1 MAGPR
6 SPGSGGPSSGAAGG
20 KAGESL
26 ASVHANL
33 ASLGNLTLAATDP
46 QTLAALKELG
56 YLSAPVVCV
65 GVSNDDIWSGYRPDR
80 IEEIAK
86 RIHGA

>member
-1 MAGPR
+1 MIVRVYSKPNCGQC
-6 SPGSGGPSSGAAGG
+6 AATIR
-20 KAGESL
+20 KLDLLDVEY
-26 ASVHANL
+26 VIED
-33 ASLGNLTLAATDP
+33 ATDP

-65 GVSNDDIWSGYRPDR
+65 GVSNDAMWSGYRPDR

>member
-1 MAGPR
+1 MIVRVYSKPNCWQCTATIR
-6 SPGSGGPSSGAAGG
+6 
-20 KAGESL
+20 KLDLLNVEY
-26 ASVHANL
+26 VIED
-33 ASLGNLTLAATDP
+33 ATDP

-65 GVSNDDIWSGYRPDR
+65 GVSNDDMWSGYLPDR

>member
-1 MAGPR
+1 MIVRVYSKPNCWQCSTTIR
-6 SPGSGGPSSGAAGG
+6 
-20 KAGESL
+20 KL
-26 ASVHANL
+26 DL
-33 ASLGNLTLAATDP
+33 LGVEYVVEDATDP
-46 QTLAALKELG
+46 QTVAALKELG

-65 GVSNDDIWSGYRPDR
+65 GVSNDDMWSGYRPDH

>member
-1 MAGPR
+1 VIVRVYSKPNCGQC
-6 SPGSGGPSSGAAGG
+6 AATIR
-20 KAGESL
+20 KL
-26 ASVHANL
+26 DL
-33 ASLGNLTLAATDP
+33 LGVEHVVEDATDP

-65 GVSNDDIWSGYRPDR
+65 GVSNDDMWSGYRPDR

-86 RIHGA
+86 RIHGAQ